1 MNTTFVEMGI
11 AFAVI
16 NLKLNGEEA
25 VEIGMLLAE
34 SREDLIS
41 VINGVGGETIQDVL
55 FAATLLSAKEEFFK
69 LIVEFGGE
77 GLLKELLG

>member
-1 MNTTFVEMGI
+1 MNPTFVEMGI

-41 VINGVGGETIQDVL
+41 VIKGVGVETIEDFL
-55 FAATLLSAKEEFFK
+55 FAATLLSAQEEFFK